1 MKAETKSN
9 MKATF
14 GAGCFWHVEEEFRK
28 VKGVS
33 RTEVGYMG
41 GKKDHPSYEDV
52 CSDKTGHIEVVQLDY
67 DPKTVSYQKLLEVFW
82 KIHDPTQINR
92 QGPDIGTQ
100 YKSVIFYHNE
110 EQKKTAQKSKEDE
123 QKKYASKIATEILS
137 STTFYRAEEYH
148 QRYLQKRGAKNCRL

>member
-1 MKAETKSN
+1 

>member
-1 MKAETKSN
+1 MKAI
-9 MKATF
+9 F

-67 DPKTVSYQKLLEVFW
+67 DPKTVSYQKLLEGFW

-148 QRYLQKRGAKNCRL
+148 QRYLQKRGARTCRF